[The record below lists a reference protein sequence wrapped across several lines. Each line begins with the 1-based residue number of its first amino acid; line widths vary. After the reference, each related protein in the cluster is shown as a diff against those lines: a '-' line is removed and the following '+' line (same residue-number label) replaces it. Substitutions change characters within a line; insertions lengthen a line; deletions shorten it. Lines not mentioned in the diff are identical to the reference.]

1 MGLPMQAN
9 RNETKRMQVLLA
21 SADATES
28 ALLSELVHAFGGALQ
43 VAGSCAELENRL
55 RERPFHAIIM
65 DIDSLAADNRT
76 IGRLAAASPKG
87 AVLWVS
93 RDRLH
98 PQLQESIRNHVFAC
112 LTKPIDPEELGYWL
126 KCIRED
132 GRYQFTED
140 RFANLDPETE
150 ET

>member
-1 MGLPMQAN
+1 
-9 RNETKRMQVLLA
+9 MQVLLA

-28 ALLSELVHAFGGALQ
+28 VLLSEIIRAFGGAMQ
-43 VAGSCAELENRL
+43 VAGSYAELEDRL
-55 RERPFHAIIM
+55 RERTFHAIIM

-87 AVLWVS
+87 AVLCVS

-132 GRYQFTED
+132 SPPD
-140 RFANLDPETE
+140 A
-150 ET
+150 

>member
-9 RNETKRMQVLLA
+9 RNDTKRMQVLIA
-21 SADATES
+21 SADTTES
-28 ALLSELVHAFGGALQ
+28 ALLSDIIRAFGGAMQ
-43 VAGSCAELENRL
+43 VAGSYAELEDRL
-55 RERPFHAIIM
+55 RDRTFHAIIM

-76 IGRLAAASPKG
+76 IGRLSAASPKG
-87 AVLWVS
+87 AVLCVS

-132 GRYQFTED
+132 SPPD
-140 RFANLDPETE
+140 A
-150 ET
+150 

>member
-1 MGLPMQAN
+1 
-9 RNETKRMQVLLA
+9 MQVLLA

-28 ALLSELVHAFGGALQ
+28 ALLSGIIRAFGGAMQ
-43 VAGSCAELENRL
+43 VAGSYAELEDRL
-55 RERPFHAIIM
+55 RERTFHAIIM

-87 AVLWVS
+87 AVLCVS

-132 GRYQFTED
+132 SPPD
-140 RFANLDPETE
+140 A
-150 ET
+150 

>member
-9 RNETKRMQVLLA
+9 RNDTKRMQVLIA

-28 ALLSELVHAFGGALQ
+28 ALLSDIIRAFGGAMQ
-43 VAGSCAELENRL
+43 VAGSYAELEDRL
-55 RERPFHAIIM
+55 RERTFHAIIM

-87 AVLWVS
+87 AVLCVS

-132 GRYQFTED
+132 SPPD
-140 RFANLDPETE
+140 A
-150 ET
+150 

>member
-9 RNETKRMQVLLA
+9 RNETKRMQVLIA

-28 ALLSELVHAFGGALQ
+28 VLLSEIIRAFGGAMQ
-43 VAGSCAELENRL
+43 VAGSYAELEDRL
-55 RERPFHAIIM
+55 RERTFHAIIM

-87 AVLWVS
+87 AVLCVS

-132 GRYQFTED
+132 SPPD
-140 RFANLDPETE
+140 A
-150 ET
+150 

>member
-1 MGLPMQAN
+1 MGLQMKTN

-28 ALLSELVHAFGGALQ
+28 AILLELVRAFGGAPQ
-43 VAGSCAELENRL
+43 VAGSYAELENRL
-55 RERPFHAIIM
+55 RERTFHAIIM

-76 IGRLAAASPKG
+76 IGRLAAASPKV
-87 AVLWVS
+87 AVLCVS

-98 PQLQESIRNHVFAC
+98 PQLQESIRQHVFAC
-112 LTKPIDPEELGYWL
+112 LAKPIDPDELGYWL

-132 GRYQFTED
+132 GRDHSTDYPSEKPNTK
-140 RFANLDPETE
+140 TE